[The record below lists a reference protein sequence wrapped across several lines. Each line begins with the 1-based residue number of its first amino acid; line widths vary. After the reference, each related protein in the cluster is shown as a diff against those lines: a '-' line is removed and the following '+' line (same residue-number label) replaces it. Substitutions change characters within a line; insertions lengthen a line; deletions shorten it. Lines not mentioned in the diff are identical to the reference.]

1 MLLGIMDTL
10 EAGFGFTGLAD
21 STYETVFSIVAYGWG
36 VVFIIIVLVVIVWAY
51 MHSIKRDSESY
62 GVEA

>member
-1 MLLGIMDTL
+1 MET
-10 EAGFGFTGLAD
+10 GFGLTGMAD
-21 STYETVFSIVAYGWG
+21 STYDTVLTIVVYGWG